1 MRANRL
7 REFIDSEASR
17 HCRCWWRRCWRWRSP
32 IRRSPGAVQGLLDTR
47 LGFSWK
53 FVDLAKPLLLW
64 INDGLMAFFFL
75 LVGLEIKR
83 EVVEGSLSQPS
94 QVALPIAGA
103 IGGMAVPAVLYVA
116 FNWSD
121 PVALR
126 GWAIPAATDIAFS
139 LGVLA
144 ALGSRVPLALKVFLT
159 TLAIVDDLGSILII
173 AIFYTDHLSTLALAL
188 AALFIAGLAILNATG
203 VRRLAPYLV
212 LGVLLWL
219 SVLKSGVHATLAGVV
234 LALFVPLKPAGEA
247 DEARPSVRLEHAIK
261 PWSAWFIMP
270 VFAFAN
276 AGLPLAGLSLASL
289 GTAATRH
296 RGRPVPGQADRHHA
310 GGGTADRAGR
320 CRHAGRWLVGPP
332 VRRGDPGRHRLHHEP
347 VHRHARLR
355 RCGASCGGAAGRA
368 RGLAALGAGRLRGIA
383 AGAAPTNA
391 ALGSFATQISRAAV
405 QIAPRSCGPILSVM
419 RRTSY
424 EQMNCSIAS
433 ALDVVGEPW
442 TLLIVRDAFYGV
454 RRFDDFQENLGIA
467 RNVLTA
473 RLKKLVEA
481 GVFRKTA
488 YRQRP
493 LRHEYRLTDKGAA
506 LFTVIVGLKQW
517 GDRFGAAARSGKPMD
532 LVNRGDGRPLE
543 PVLIDADSGQRLEL
557 TNVRAVA
564 GPGADQGTRAF
575 FERLALNRPPR

>member
-7 REFIDSEASR
+7 RDFIDSEAASALPLLAAALLALVLAN
-17 HCRCWWRRCWRWRSP
+17 SP
-32 IRRSPGAVQGLLDTR
+32 LAASVQGLLDTR

-53 FVDLAKPLLLW
+53 FVDLDKPLLLW

-83 EVVEGSLSQPS
+83 EIMEGSLSQPS

-173 AIFYTDHLSTLALAL
+173 AIFYTDHLSALALAL
-188 AALFIAGLAILNATG
+188 AGLFIVGLAILNATG

-212 LGVLLWL
+212 LGALLWV

-234 LALFVPLKPAGEA
+234 LALFIPLKSAAAEA
-247 DEARPSVRLEHAIK
+247 EAARPAIRLEHAIK

-289 GTAATRH
+289 AAPLPL
-296 RGRPVPGQADRHHA
+296 GIVA
-310 GGGTADRAGR
+310 GLFLGKQIGIM
-320 CRHAGRWLVGPP
+320 
-332 VRRGDPGRHRLHHEP
+332 
-347 VHRHARLR
+347 
-355 RCGASCGGAAGRA
+355 
-368 RGLAALGAGRLRGIA
+368 LGAGLLIMLGIA
-383 AGAAPTNA
+383 AMPAGGSWGRLYGVAILGGIGFTMSLFIGTLAFDDAAHHAEVRLGVLAGSLLSALVGYA
-391 ALGSFATQISRAAV
+391 ALRL
-405 QIAPRSCGPILSVM
+405 APRPRT
-419 RRTSY
+419 RR
-424 EQMNCSIAS
+424 
-433 ALDVVGEPW
+433 
-442 TLLIVRDAFYGV
+442 
-454 RRFDDFQENLGIA
+454 
-467 RNVLTA
+467 
-473 RLKKLVEA
+473 
-481 GVFRKTA
+481 
-488 YRQRP
+488 
-493 LRHEYRLTDKGAA
+493 
-506 LFTVIVGLKQW
+506 
-517 GDRFGAAARSGKPMD
+517 
-532 LVNRGDGRPLE
+532 
-543 PVLIDADSGQRLEL
+543 
-557 TNVRAVA
+557 
-564 GPGADQGTRAF
+564 
-575 FERLALNRPPR
+575 